1 MAMSRQKE
9 RGPVGAIWSVEVVGA
24 STPTR
29 YEVVLMVDSKEVLIR
44 VEMRSVPLAVR
55 KGGDVKMVWP
65 KRRRRED

>member
-1 MAMSRQKE
+1 
-9 RGPVGAIWSVEVVGA
+9 
-24 STPTR
+24 
-29 YEVVLMVDSKEVLIR
+29 VLIR